1 MSDYIPSFDL
11 NVLASEDDE
20 ADTGF
25 DLNVPAPQ
33 DDDDDNVFDVDEP
46 QDDDDNDVF
55 DVDEP
60 EVHHG
65 GNASLSALVCFLA
78 YADFAQFLNHC
89 FFTVLDLNL
98 PLDEF
103 GAVNFD
109 YLQNLAGNFFLTQS
123 HYSF

>member
-89 FFTVLDLNL
+89 FFFLQ
-98 PLDEF
+98 
-103 GAVNFD
+103 
-109 YLQNLAGNFFLTQS
+109 YLI
-123 HYSF
+123 